1 MSDITD
7 MISEEDT
14 ADSTEEKAEVI
25 QDFCAPMEIIGCDVN
40 ALYPSLDLDITEGVV
55 REAILTLL

>member
-1 MSDITD
+1 MVL
-7 MISEEDT
+7 EEDIV
-14 ADSTEEKAEVI
+14 DSTEEKPEMI